1 MTWWQLLFAH
11 LRAGLARL
19 LGGRRR
25 RALEKRSLE
34 RFLRQRLGLSRSHA
48 AQLAVEFYDGQY

>member
-1 MTWWQLLFAH
+1 MSWWQLLFAH
-11 LRAGLARL
+11 LRSGLAEL

-34 RFLRQRLGLSRSHA
+34 RFLRQRLGLSRSQA
-48 AQLAVEFYDGQY
+48 AQLAVEFYDGQH